1 MKLRLTAILALMIS
15 LQASAKE
22 PASRPK
28 TAPAQNEPLRQE
40 LLWMFKLDQK
50 VRIEGLQALHKQG
63 VAVGQTPSLGDP
75 KVLLAVFK
83 QTFSMTVVDD
93 AHRRRLDAII
103 DQHGWPGKTLV
114 GADGANAAWLI
125 AQHADLD
132 RAFQKKCLE
141 KMEAMPRGEVE
152 PRYLAYLTDRILVG
166 EHKPQRFGTQ
176 LDGHF
181 KPQPIEDEANV
192 DKRRADRGLNPLAEY
207 LKEAKDA
214 YEQMARGEKASKK

>member
-1 MKLRLTAILALMIS
+1 
-15 LQASAKE
+15 
-22 PASRPK
+22 
-28 TAPAQNEPLRQE
+28 
-40 LLWMFKLDQK
+40 MFKLDQK

-83 QTFSMTVVDD
+83 QTFSMGVVDD
-93 AHRRRLDAII
+93 THRRRLNAII

-125 AQHADLD
+125 AQHADID

-141 KMEAMPRGEVE
+141 KIEAMPRGEVE
-152 PRYLAYLTDRILVG
+152 PRHIAYLTDRILVG

-176 LDGHF
+176 MDGQF
-181 KPQPIEDEANV
+181 KPRPIEDEANV
-192 DKRRADRGLNPLAEY
+192 DKRRAEMGLDPLAVY
-207 LKEAKDA
+207 LKQAKA
-214 YEQMARGEKASKK
+214 TYEQLARGEKAEKK

>member
-1 MKLRLTAILALMIS
+1 MKLRLTAILAVMIS
-15 LQASAKE
+15 LPASAKE
-22 PASRPK
+22 PPSRPN
-28 TAPAQNEPLRQE
+28 ALPSQNEPLRQE
-40 LLWMFKLDQK
+40 LLAMFKLDQK

-63 VAVGQTPSLGDP
+63 VAVGQTPSLGDTR
-75 KVLLAVFK
+75 VLLAVFK
-83 QTFSMTVVDD
+83 QTFSMSVVDD

-103 DQHGWPGKTLV
+103 NQHGWPGKTLV
-114 GADGANAAWLI
+114 GPDGANAAWLI

-141 KMEAMPRGEVE
+141 KMEALPQGEVE
-152 PRYLAYLTDRILVG
+152 PRFIAYLTDRILVG

-176 LDGHF
+176 MDGQF

-192 DKRRADRGLNPLAEY
+192 DKRRAEMGLNPLAVY

-214 YEQMARGEKASKK
+214 YEHFARGEEPKLK